1 MVEGTKAWLT
11 SEAVPIHTGK
21 PPESS
26 ELEDDIIRS
35 LLTAPVFFTLL
46 QSSLSPAASLLLL
59 KCNSDHD
66 ICSEPPKA
74 SHLREA
80 EVEAL
85 DVRSF

>member
-59 KCNSDHD
+59 KCNSDRD